1 MLSAYLLKYSGAR
14 GRAIFQEREKVMT
27 RTSARRGFTLVE
39 MLVVIAIIAVLVA
52 ILIPTVTAATTKA
65 KAGTDAANLRSQLGE
80 ADILLLHDST
90 DAELQAELASYVQP
104 CKSQP
109 GAAVKLVHDFPGFVD
124 IYYVKGSTYYG
135 IDYFSAMSLTGKP
148 PEGFDG
154 QAHLPEG
161 YTNPV
166 WITLGG
172 ED

>member
-52 ILIPTVTAATTKA
+52 IIIPTVVTATEKGKAT
-65 KAGTDAANLRSQLGE
+65 TDAANLRSLLGE
-80 ADILLLHDST
+80 ADILLRGNHT
-90 DAELQAELASYVQP
+90 DEELVEKLEGYAQP
-104 CKSQP
+104 SKMYP
-109 GAAVKLVHDFPGFVD
+109 NAVVKLVHNFPGFVD
-124 IYYVKGSTYYG
+124 IYYVDGDTYYSVE
-135 IDYFSAMSLTGKP
+135 YFSDIATNGKTTIAFDGKP
-148 PEGFDG
+148 
-154 QAHLPEG
+154 HLPEG
-161 YTNPV
+161 HTDVV